1 MHIYRR
7 WRCGTSACFRRAGAL
22 RDRRR
27 PGYRPCHIAQREQ
40 SWPFRRQ
47 PQRLRPTSGNGARD
61 RMGDDW
67 ETLWRRAPGY
77 EWMMIV
83 LGALGCIDGVL
94 VDTARFK
101 GHSSELC

>member
-1 MHIYRR
+1 
-7 WRCGTSACFRRAGAL
+7 
-22 RDRRR
+22 
-27 PGYRPCHIAQREQ
+27 
-40 SWPFRRQ
+40 
-47 PQRLRPTSGNGARD
+47 
-61 RMGDDW
+61 MGDDW